1 MIKEI
6 IRKTLL
12 LTAIMILAVYF
23 VSYLKIGT
31 TQEIVLVFE
40 LFLLSSFITLIQ
52 QLLKKIVFS
61 NFLLNIIIEYFS
73 ISTFVLLY
81 GYFIQWFA
89 KSNWWIVF
97 LYVAIVYLPAYFLD
111 MAIVK
116 KDINYINA
124 KLERRRKNEDNI

>member
-6 IRKTLL
+6 IQKTLL
-12 LTAIMILAVYF
+12 LAAIMILTVFF
-23 VSYLKIGT
+23 VSYLTIGT

-40 LFLLSSFITLIQ
+40 IFLLSFFISIIQ

-61 NFLLNIIIEYFS
+61 HYLLSIVIEYFS

-81 GYFIQWFA
+81 GYFVQWFA

-116 KDINYINA
+116 NDINYINA

>member
-6 IRKTLL
+6 IHKTFFLA
-12 LTAIMILAVYF
+12 AIMILTVF
-23 VSYLKIGT
+23 FMSYLTIGT

-40 LFLLSSFITLIQ
+40 IFLLSFFISIIQ

-61 NFLLNIIIEYFS
+61 HYLLSIVIEYFS

-81 GYFIQWFA
+81 GYFVQWFA
-89 KSNWWIVF
+89 KSNWWMVF

-116 KDINYINA
+116 NDINYINA

>member
-6 IRKTLL
+6 IQKTLFL
-12 LTAIMILAVYF
+12 AAIMILTVFF
-23 VSYLKIGT
+23 VSYLTIGT

-40 LFLLSSFITLIQ
+40 IFLLSFFISIIQ

-61 NFLLNIIIEYFS
+61 HYLLSIVIEYFS

-81 GYFIQWFA
+81 GYFVQWFA
-89 KSNWWIVF
+89 KSNWWMVF

-116 KDINYINA
+116 NDINYINA

>member
-61 NFLLNIIIEYFS
+61 NFLLNIIVEYFS

-89 KSNWWIVF
+89 KSNWWMVF

>member
-61 NFLLNIIIEYFS
+61 NFLLNIIVEYFS

-81 GYFIQWFA
+81 GYFFQWFA
-89 KSNWWIVF
+89 KSNWWMVF

-111 MAIVK
+111 MVIVK

-124 KLERRRKNEDNI
+124 KLARRRKNEDNI

>member
-6 IRKTLL
+6 IHKTLFL
-12 LTAIMILAVYF
+12 AAIMILTVFF
-23 VSYLKIGT
+23 VSYLTIGT

-40 LFLLSSFITLIQ
+40 IFLLSFFISIIQ

-61 NFLLNIIIEYFS
+61 HYLLSIVIEYFS

-81 GYFIQWFA
+81 GYFVQWFA
-89 KSNWWIVF
+89 KSNWWMVF

-116 KDINYINA
+116 NDINYINA

>member
-61 NFLLNIIIEYFS
+61 NFLHHFT
-73 ISTFVLLY
+73 TFL
-81 GYFIQWFA
+81 
-89 KSNWWIVF
+89 
-97 LYVAIVYLPAYFLD
+97 
-111 MAIVK
+111 K
-116 KDINYINA
+116 K
-124 KLERRRKNEDNI
+124 

>member
-6 IRKTLL
+6 IRKTLF

-40 LFLLSSFITLIQ
+40 LFSLSSFITLIQ

-61 NFLLNIIIEYFS
+61 NFLLNIIVEYFS

-81 GYFIQWFA
+81 GYFIQWFV
-89 KSNWWIVF
+89 KSNWWMVF